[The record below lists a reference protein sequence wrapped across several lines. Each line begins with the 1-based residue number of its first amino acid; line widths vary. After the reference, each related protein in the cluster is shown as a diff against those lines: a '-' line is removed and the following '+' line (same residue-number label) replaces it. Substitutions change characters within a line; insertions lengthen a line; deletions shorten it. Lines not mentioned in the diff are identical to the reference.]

1 MWCLMSET
9 LLKEF
14 YYGNEIDDPDAL
26 MFWPRQAMGEK
37 LSTEQ
42 LDRMQDYIIQFFSTK
57 FGGNFGGSITAGDA
71 SVIASVMEMARPV
84 EMIEIGVAAGFSS
97 AFILTYAAVAGLLK
111 DRTYLHS
118 VDLNVELKSGQMVGS
133 YVRENYPAFEQ
144 FWDFTTRQTSAT
156 MLDKTFDI
164 KLHGDG
170 PVVAFVDGGHE
181 HPWPLLDIIYLYHKL
196 PRGSWVVMQDTQMM
210 ERWIA
215 DMVVLKLPIPPS
227 QRGVNYVAS
236 HWPGTKKLGFK
247 MAYNS
252 AAICL
257 DIPEWQFR
265 GFIEECSRYP
275 FETDFDRR
283 DLLLQYS
290 SDVR

>member
-1 MWCLMSET
+1 MSEM
-9 LLKEF
+9 LLKNF
-14 YYGNEIDDPDAL
+14 YYGNEINDPDAL
-26 MFWPRQAMGEK
+26 MFWPRQALGQE
-37 LSTEQ
+37 LSDEQ
-42 LDRMQDYIIQFFSTK
+42 LNRIQSNVTQFFSTK
-57 FGGNFGGSITAGDA
+57 LGGNFGGSITAGDA
-71 SVIASVMEMARPV
+71 TVIAAIMEMVRPV

-97 AFILTYAAVAGLLK
+97 AFILAYAAVSGLVK

-118 VDLNVELKSGQMVGS
+118 IDLNVELKPGQLVGN
-133 YVRENYPAFEQ
+133 YVRENYPALLP
-144 FWDFTTRQTSAT
+144 FWDFNTRQTSAT

-181 HPWPLLDIIYLYHKL
+181 HPWPLIDIIYLYHKL
-196 PRGSWVVMQDTQMM
+196 PRGSWVVMQDVQMM

-215 DMVVLKLPIPPS
+215 DMVVLNFPIPPS

-265 GFIEECSRYP
+265 GFIEECCRYP
-275 FETDFDRR
+275 FETDFDRQ
-283 DLLLQYS
+283 DLLKRYS
-290 SDVR
+290 SGAR